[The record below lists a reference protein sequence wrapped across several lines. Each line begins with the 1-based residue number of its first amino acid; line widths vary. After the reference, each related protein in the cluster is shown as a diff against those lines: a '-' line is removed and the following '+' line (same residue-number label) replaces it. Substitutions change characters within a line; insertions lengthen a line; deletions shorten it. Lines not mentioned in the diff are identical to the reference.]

1 MAAGKAANS
10 INDPIRSKLREI
22 IPPERLRFEE
32 PLSRHTSFRTGG
44 PADCFVSV
52 CSEEEL
58 SGLLS
63 FLTDQGIPR
72 FLLGR
77 GSNLLVSD
85 SGFRGVVIRL
95 SGEFEEIR
103 PVWEG
108 QWAEH
113 SLVDITFNPEETQ
126 TPAPSSRRIFCGAG
140 ASLASLASFALEHSL
155 TGLEFASG
163 IPGSLGGGII
173 MNAGAYGGE
182 LGDFVE
188 NVRILRN
195 GEVQLIPKEEMEFS
209 YRTSRA
215 KREGFPI
222 LSAEFTLSPGE
233 PEEIRGKMRE
243 LNEKRREKQ
252 PLEYPSAGSTFKR
265 PQGNFAG
272 RLIEEAEL
280 SGFSV
285 GGARV
290 SEKHCGFLINSGNAT
305 SADIYRLIRL
315 VQEKVQQ
322 ASGILLE
329 PEVIFLGDF

>member
-1 MAAGKAANS
+1 MAKESANIVNGS
-10 INDPIRSKLREI
+10 VLSGLQAML
-22 IPPERLRFEE
+22 PPAQLAFDEL
-32 PLSRHTSFRTGG
+32 LSRHTSFRTGG

-52 CSEEEL
+52 RSEGEL
-58 SGLLS
+58 TGLLS
-63 FLTDQGIPR
+63 FLTDQEIPF

-85 SGFRGVVIRL
+85 KGFRGVVIRL

-103 PVWEG
+103 LVQEE
-108 QWAEH
+108 QRAER
-113 SLVDITFNPEETQ
+113 SLVDITSSSGETQ
-126 TPAPSSRRIFCGAG
+126 TDSPASLRVFCGAG
-140 ASLASLASFALEHSL
+140 ASLASLASFASEHSL

-182 LGDFVE
+182 LGDFVQ

-195 GEVQLIPKEEMEFS
+195 GEVQLLPKEAMEFS

-215 KREGFPI
+215 KREGLTV
-222 LSAEFTLSPGE
+222 LSAEFSLFPGD
-233 PEEIRGKMRE
+233 PGGIRAKMKE

-265 PQGNFAG
+265 PPGNFAG
-272 RLIEEAEL
+272 KLIEEAGL

-305 SADIYRLIRL
+305 SDDIYRLIRL

-329 PEVIFLGDF
+329 PEVILLGDF

>member
-1 MAAGKAANS
+1 MTTGKTANS
-10 INDPIRSKLREI
+10 IGGSIRSKLQEI
-22 IPPERLRFEE
+22 IPPEQLRFDE

-52 CSEEEL
+52 HSEGEL
-58 SGLLS
+58 TGLIR
-63 FLTDQGIPR
+63 FLENQGIPR

-103 PVWEG
+103 PVWED
-108 QWAEH
+108 QEAEH
-113 SLVDITFNPEETQ
+113 SLVDITFNSEETQ
-126 TPAPSSRRIFCGAG
+126 TLAPSSRRIFCGAG
-140 ASLASLASFALEHSL
+140 ASLASLASFALERSL

-182 LGDFVE
+182 LGNLVN
-188 NVRILRN
+188 NVRILRD
-195 GEVQLIPKEEMEFS
+195 GEVQLFSKEEMDFS

-215 KREGFPI
+215 KREGFLI
-222 LSAEFTLSPGE
+222 LSAEFALSPGE
-233 PEEIRGKMRE
+233 PGEIRGKMRE

-265 PQGNFAG
+265 PEGNFAG
-272 RLIEEAEL
+272 RLIEEAGL
-280 SGFSV
+280 SGVSV

-290 SEKHCGFLINSGNAT
+290 SEKHCGFLINSGDAT

-329 PEVIFLGDF
+329 PEVILLGDF